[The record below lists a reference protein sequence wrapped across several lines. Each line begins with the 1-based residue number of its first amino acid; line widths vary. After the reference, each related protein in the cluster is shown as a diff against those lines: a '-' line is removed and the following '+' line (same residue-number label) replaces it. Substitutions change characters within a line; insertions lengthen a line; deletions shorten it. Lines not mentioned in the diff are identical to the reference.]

1 VTGYT
6 QDLIIIRK
14 QMADLGIEVKLLTM
28 TAGPAYPEFK
38 DNVKALAEN
47 VTTNSWWHQNA
58 NYTDAFLFGSS
69 QKYNDA
75 FNARFKRDATYLE
88 AAATVSCETL
98 VMAIEEA
105 KSLAAADVRKVLRSK
120 TFDTFYGPVRFGASG
135 QNDINA
141 ALVMQIQDDK
151 LIVLAPENLKQST
164 LRIGVPPKK

>member
-1 VTGYT
+1 
-6 QDLIIIRK
+6 
-14 QMADLGIEVKLLTM
+14 
-28 TAGPAYPEFK
+28 
-38 DNVKALAEN
+38 
-47 VTTNSWWHQNA
+47 
-58 NYTDAFLFGSS
+58 
-69 QKYNDA
+69 
-75 FNARFKRDATYLE
+75 
-88 AAATVSCETL
+88 